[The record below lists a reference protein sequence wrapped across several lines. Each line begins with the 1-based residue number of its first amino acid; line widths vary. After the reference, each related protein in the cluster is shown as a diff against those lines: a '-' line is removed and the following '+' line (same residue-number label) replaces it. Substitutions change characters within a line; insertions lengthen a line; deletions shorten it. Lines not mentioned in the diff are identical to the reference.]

1 MTLTELTY
9 PHAHIPHTTQE
20 YHVCHVKQAI
30 QRAEKE
36 WPPKLHGPFCAQ
48 AQHPS
53 STEYPSFSA
62 PGVPTTEQSL
72 PAAAAEPAASPL
84 PSPRQQQ
91 QQQQAKR
98 VGALPQIVS
107 AVKAA
112 NARIAEVGFDM

>member
-1 MTLTELTY
+1 M
-9 PHAHIPHTTQE
+9 
-20 YHVCHVKQAI
+20 KQAI
-30 QRAEKE
+30 QRAKKE

-53 STEYPSFSA
+53 STEHPSSSA

-72 PAAAAEPAASPL
+72 PVGGAEPAASPL
-84 PSPRQQQ
+84 PSPRQPRQQ
-91 QQQQAKR
+91 QQQQQPQGKR

-112 NARIAEVGFDM
+112 NARIAEVGLDM